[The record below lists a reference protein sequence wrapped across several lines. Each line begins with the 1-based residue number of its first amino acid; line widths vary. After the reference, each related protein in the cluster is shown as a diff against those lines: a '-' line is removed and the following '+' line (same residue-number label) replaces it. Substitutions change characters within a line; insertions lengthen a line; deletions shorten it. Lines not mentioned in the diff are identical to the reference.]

1 MYWMSG
7 LDADW
12 IKEQLGGK
20 VMIGCRSIIPLP
32 DAGAMGIV
40 QAKPNTLAFEAM
52 THKEKQMVA
61 IGAKL
66 IEMSKVAM
74 TATEVQLHDG
84 ASTSA
89 LARMA
94 NNVSQA
100 YEWIIRRAMQ
110 FVDSAWE
117 TAELEIRLSTDFRT
131 NDLTPSDQAQLVANW
146 QAGAITDVEM
156 RDQFKRGSMT
166 SATPEEWKTWYEA
179 KKKEEAARAVLE
191 KKVTQPKKEGSDV

>member
-1 MYWMSG
+1 
-7 LDADW
+7 
-12 IKEQLGGK
+12 
-20 VMIGCRSIIPLP
+20 
-32 DAGAMGIV
+32 
-40 QAKPNTLAFEAM
+40 M

-179 KKKEEAARAVLE
+179 KKKEEVARAVLE